1 MDKLL
6 GLVGGNWLAAAAS
19 AVVAGFVLFGVLT
32 VNGWRINSNKLEAA
46 ELALKAEIACDEGT
60 HCSEERLK
68 AREAALTEAE
78 RTLRAEQKLNKER
91 EDAYQAKL
99 AEVDQPYRD
108 AADRLARIRVCKP
121 AKVPG
126 TPAAPAGA
134 GEPVPAS
141 PSDDGDGTSVAG
153 LGPIL
158 RDCEADAAQLT
169 EFQRWYAEL
178 RRVRNAE
185 T

>member
-99 AEVDQPYRD
+99 AEVDQRYRD

-126 TPAAPAGA
+126 T
-134 GEPVPAS
+134 